1 MNKNIWMKT
10 RFRTCKIAK
19 FGNFG
24 LIGLSPLPYI
34 FKHAHRNLSC
44 RIVFKSLVIG
54 SKLNMYR
61 RTWVLFA
68 QGATSMQA
76 DDENKIYPPI
86 NRNTQLH
93 FRVFSLSLYHSLPV
107 LLYP

>member
-1 MNKNIWMKT
+1 MKT

-61 RTWVLFA
+61 RTWVLFGHGP
-68 QGATSMQA
+68 GATSMQA
-76 DDENKIYPPI
+76 DDEKQNISAYKPKY
-86 NRNTQLH
+86 TTALSC
-93 FRVFSLSLYHSLPV
+93 VFLEFIS
-107 LLYP
+107 